1 VLDDPRVVLCED
13 RHDLR
18 TLVRIVFEGEGL
30 RVVGEAAD
38 GASAADVVERAAP
51 DIAVVDLAMP
61 GVEGPELVV
70 ILRER
75 FPELRIVVYSGSV
88 EPGIGERLLSLGADR
103 FVSKEVTPQGLVDV
117 VREVAATA

>member
-1 VLDDPRVVLCED
+1 MLCED

-30 RVVGEAAD
+30 QVVGEAED
-38 GASAADVVERAAP
+38 GTSAP
-51 DIAVVDLAMP
+51 DMVAKADPDVAVVDLAMP

-75 FPELRIVVYSGSV
+75 FPDLRIVVYSGSV
-88 EPGIGERLLSLGADR
+88 EEGIGQRVVELGADR
-103 FVSKEVTPQGLVDV
+103 FVSKDVSVERLAGV
-117 VREVAATA
+117 VREVGAAG